1 MRALGGAVSH
11 PLRRNLTSHHNL
23 NLAQASRLD
32 ELRPLGRLRFH
43 VRMTTLRQCAVP
55 FAVLLLA
62 PLVSR
67 KASAA
72 EYLVYFGTY
81 TNTGKSKGIYVSH
94 FNSST
99 GKAQDP
105 ILAAEIKSP
114 SWVVVAPGGRF
125 LYAVTEEG
133 RIGSV
138 SAFSIDRAT
147 GKLTALNTVS
157 TKGNGPCHLAVD
169 HTGKTLLA
177 ANYDSG
183 STAAFPIHGDGSLGE
198 AASFIQHMGS
208 GPDKSRQAGPHAHC
222 ITVSPDNRFALV
234 NDLGLDEI
242 LIYKMDSAKAL
253 LTPNDPPF
261 GKVPP
266 GAGPRHLAFAPN
278 GKFAYVVNEMGQS
291 TTAFSWDAARGALM
305 AIQTI
310 SDIPHEVPGNS
321 GAEIAVH
328 PSGKFVYSSNRGHD
342 SLAVFSVNAKDGKL
356 TLVEYASTKAKTPRG
371 FGIDPSGSYLLAAGQ
386 DSDNVVVFR
395 IDKKTGKLTPT
406 GQELQVAMP
415 VCVQFL
421 AL

>member
-1 MRALGGAVSH
+1 
-11 PLRRNLTSHHNL
+11 
-23 NLAQASRLD
+23 
-32 ELRPLGRLRFH
+32 LRPLGRLRLH
-43 VRMTTLRQCAVP
+43 IRMTTLRQCAVP

-81 TNTGKSKGIYVSH
+81 TNKGKSKGIYVSH

-114 SWVVVAPGGRF
+114 SWVVVDPGGRF

-183 STAAFPIHGDGSLGE
+183 STVAFPIHGDGSLGE

-222 ITVSPDNRFALV
+222 TTVSPDNRFALV

-242 LIYKMDSAKAL
+242 LIYKMDPAKAL

-291 TTAFSWDAARGALM
+291 TTAFSWDAARGALT

-356 TLVEYASTKAKTPRG
+356 TLVEYAPTKAKTPRG

-386 DSDNVVVFR
+386 DSGNVVVFR